1 MIHIYSRIIATLI
14 FTRKVSS
21 SHKSYSFFSVPYY
34 CFVWI
39 VFRSMQFNIIRSVF
53 SITDRLELR
62 DEWRLENRK
71 AFANIWSDMLFGI
84 SVFLLLYFNQNQVS
98 YHQIIF
104 VSFFHFH
111 HEQFFL
117 CSFFLIYKRATS

>member
-1 MIHIYSRIIATLI
+1 MIHMNRITAALI
-14 FTRKVSS
+14 FTRKGSS
-21 SHKSYSFFSVPYY
+21 SQKSYSFFSVPYY

-39 VFRSMQFNIIRSVF
+39 VFCNMQLNISRSVF

-104 VSFFHFH
+104 S
-111 HEQFFL
+111 L
-117 CSFFLIYKRATS
+117 LLLL